1 MPQWCINKRLCT
13 VLVAGFCGVVITLA
27 QTGSVQQA
35 ADLLRKGRAD
45 EAKNLLLE
53 CLRDD
58 PHNQA
63 IHGVLGQIAF
73 SQQEFAEAVEHFQ
86 KAPVFL
92 AKQHQLVHN
101 YAEALLETKSPDAAI
116 RVLELIPPE
125 NAEAQFECGLLLAR
139 HNQFLAAE
147 KHFQLAENGYP
158 QPRLVAYDLALAQFR
173 AGEFAKSAATLE
185 SLRRQ
190 TLPDGDVLN
199 LLGEAYLEAGESRK
213 ALDTLKEAIEKNPR
227 DERNYVAVA
236 KLCTDENRPARG
248 LPLLDQGLRLLPNS
262 YRLLLE
268 RGDLRLSAGQYPGAE
283 SDYRRAGEI
292 QPESDSPKIGLAV
305 VHLEIHSYPQAEAE
319 LQQVLRSSPSNFM
332 VHYLL
337 GELYIREGQNAEAVK
352 YLEQAAASGFAPAHN
367 ELGKLYL
374 KSNDLSSATREFETA
389 IKLDPDD
396 TTPYYQLSILYRR
409 SGEKEK
415 AQMAL
420 DRVKSL
426 NDAQRSLGPVRSVMQ
441 RMRKFQVE
449 DAVRQ

>member
-1 MPQWCINKRLCT
+1 
-13 VLVAGFCGVVITLA
+13 
-27 QTGSVQQA
+27 
-35 ADLLRKGRAD
+35 
-45 EAKNLLLE
+45 
-53 CLRDD
+53 
-58 PHNQA
+58 
-63 IHGVLGQIAF
+63 
-73 SQQEFAEAVEHFQ
+73 
-86 KAPVFL
+86 
-92 AKQHQLVHN
+92 
-101 YAEALLETKSPDAAI
+101 
-116 RVLELIPPE
+116 
-125 NAEAQFECGLLLAR
+125 
-139 HNQFLAAE
+139 
-147 KHFQLAENGYP
+147 
-158 QPRLVAYDLALAQFR
+158 
-173 AGEFAKSAATLE
+173 
-185 SLRRQ
+185 
-190 TLPDGDVLN
+190 
-199 LLGEAYLEAGESRK
+199 
-213 ALDTLKEAIEKNPR
+213 
-227 DERNYVAVA
+227 
-236 KLCTDENRPARG
+236 
-248 LPLLDQGLRLLPNS
+248 LPNS

-409 SGEKEK
+409 TGEKEK